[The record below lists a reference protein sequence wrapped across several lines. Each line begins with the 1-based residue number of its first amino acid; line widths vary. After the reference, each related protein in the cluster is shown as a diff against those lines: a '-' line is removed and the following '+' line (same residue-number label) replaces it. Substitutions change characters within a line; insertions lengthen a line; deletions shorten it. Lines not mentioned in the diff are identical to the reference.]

1 MSKAKKFG
9 RGKFTDGEGEG
20 ETVRDALAA
29 HLGTKLLMAGT
40 DKQRASIVTT
50 RSKFFEAE
58 RAAREAIETYERAK
72 AAYVQASERAGVTV
86 TFEDDGQGGDDE
98 QAI

>member
-50 RSKFFEAE
+50 RSKFF
-58 RAAREAIETYERAK
+58 R
-72 AAYVQASERAGVTV
+72 G
-86 TFEDDGQGGDDE
+86 
-98 QAI
+98 